1 MSDGLQQ
8 VYDEAMVV
16 RERTDE
22 NASHDAMARSVEA
35 MDAALGFE
43 VMCARH
49 GVPHPI
55 SIRDLERL
63 VYALQ
68 GQLSDALTEPEEDRQ
83 EKDQPGSEVANGMC
97 PLDSLQLAGDSEGY
111 AEHVESMVESRLAT
125 VRR

>member
-1 MSDGLQQ
+1 MSGGLQQ

-16 RERTDE
+16 WERTDE
-22 NASHDAMARSVEA
+22 NASHDAMARGAEA

-49 GVPHPI
+49 GVPHPV

-68 GQLSDALTEPEEDRQ
+68 GRLADALTEPEHDRQ
-83 EKDQPGSEVANGMC
+83 EKDHPGWEVANGMC
-97 PLDSLQLAGDSEGY
+97 PIEQLRESRDPECYG
-111 AEHVESMVESRLAT
+111 EHVESMVESRLAT
-125 VRR
+125 VQR